1 MLHTQGPWEIE
12 RTDEEGL
19 DGVTIVSREGPVA
32 FRVIDC
38 SADLIVAAPEL
49 LAALKGM
56 VGKFGWVL
64 HSWLEEPGQSEV
76 RAALV
81 AINKAEGNF
90 GN

>member
-1 MLHTQGPWEIE
+1 MAHTPEPWEIE

-19 DGVTIVSREGPVA
+19 DGVTIMSREGPVA

-56 VGKFGWVL
+56 VAKFGWVL
-64 HSWLEEPGQSEV
+64 HSLPEEPGQSEV
-76 RAALV
+76 RAALA
-81 AINKAEGNF
+81 AIKKAEGNS